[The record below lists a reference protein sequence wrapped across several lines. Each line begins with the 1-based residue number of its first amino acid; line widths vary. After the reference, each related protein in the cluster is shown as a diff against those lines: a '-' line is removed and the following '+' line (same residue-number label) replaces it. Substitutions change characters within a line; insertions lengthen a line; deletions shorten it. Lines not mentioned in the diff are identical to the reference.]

1 MTAARFAPALLALLA
16 LAAPAFGAEPGQR
29 GIFDLPAR
37 WDLSIYA
44 LVVFLILLA
53 AMAKFAW
60 PAITK
65 GIQAREDLIVQVRDE
80 AMLARKEAEAI
91 RADLAVKMGQAHN
104 EIKALMD
111 EARKDAEKLRATERE
126 IGLKEAAG
134 ERERAVRDIETA
146 KGQAI
151 AELYQRSVQ
160 LASLMAGKA
169 IRREV
174 TPGDHS
180 RLIEESLAEL
190 KASVN

>member
-1 MTAARFAPALLALLA
+1 MTARFAPALLALVA
-16 LAAPAFGAEPGQR
+16 FAAPAFAAGEGQR

-37 WDLSIYA
+37 WDLSIYT
-44 LVVFLILLA
+44 LFVFLVLLGL
-53 AMAKFAW
+53 MAKFAW

-80 AMLARKEAEAI
+80 AMLARKEAEGI
-91 RADLAVKMGQAHN
+91 RADLAVKMGQAHD
-104 EIKALMD
+104 EIKALLD
-111 EARKDAEKLRATERE
+111 EARKDADKLRATERE
-126 IGLKEAAG
+126 VGLKEAAA
-134 ERERAVRDIETA
+134 ERERAVREIEAA

-169 IRREV
+169 IRREIN
-174 TPGDHS
+174 PGDHA

-190 KASVN
+190 KTSVN